1 MEAERAWRGALYL
14 DRDFV
19 MAHYQLGLLML
30 GLGRSAE
37 AVRALDDA
45 RVAEGDGIGPY
56 ELARSAALA
65 RAAAKGKVP

>member
-1 MEAERAWRGALYL
+1 
-14 DRDFV
+14 
-19 MAHYQLGLLML
+19 ML

-37 AVRALDDA
+37 AVRALDNAIRLAQALAPDA
-45 RVAEGDGIGPY
+45 RVAEGDGIGPS